1 MSIVIRRNNGDI
13 LWFDAV
19 VDFTE
24 TYSATVTKHPIANG
38 GFVSD
43 HTTIDNKVLQLSA
56 VLSDADFNLSRTLVE
71 AKDYQ
76 GKPITPKKQFTNNT
90 TTAIPVSISEQSIRA
105 SLANKFLPEI
115 VAQFTKDTIPQVI
128 VTPQEKAK
136 TALAV
141 KGEMIQM
148 WQNKE
153 EFQVLDIDANFVT
166 SAFGPCV
173 FTSLSFKEDEQS
185 GTAIWPVMTIEE
197 VVYVDVENIKIQVRA
212 SNKGRRVGT
221 TTEQNKDASTGN
233 GGNAKTQPTNYEDQS
248 ALNVAQKTTVESK

>member
-1 MSIVIRRNNGDI
+1 MSIVIRRKNGDI

-19 VDFTE
+19 TEFTE

-43 HTTIDNKVLQLSA
+43 HTTIDNKVLNLSG
-56 VLSDADFNLSRTLVE
+56 VLSDADFNLSRSILE
-71 AKDYQ
+71 AKDFE
-76 GKPITPKKQFTNNT
+76 GKPVTPKKQFTNNT
-90 TTAIPVSISEQSIRA
+90 TTAIPVSISETSIRA
-105 SLANKFLPEI
+105 SQTNKLLPEI
-115 VAQFTKDTIPQVI
+115 IAQFTKDTIPAVT

-148 WQNKE
+148 WKNKE

-166 SAFGPCV
+166 AAFGPCV
-173 FTSLSFKEDEQS
+173 FTSLSFKEDENS

-197 VVYVDVENIKIQVRA
+197 VVYVDVENIKVQIRT
-212 SNKGRRVGT
+212 SNKGRRVGNT
-221 TTEQNKDASTGN
+221 TKQNQNDSTGN
-233 GGNAKTQPTNYEDQS
+233 GGNAKTQPTHYEDQS
-248 ALNVAQKTTVESK
+248 ALSVGSKTVQESK